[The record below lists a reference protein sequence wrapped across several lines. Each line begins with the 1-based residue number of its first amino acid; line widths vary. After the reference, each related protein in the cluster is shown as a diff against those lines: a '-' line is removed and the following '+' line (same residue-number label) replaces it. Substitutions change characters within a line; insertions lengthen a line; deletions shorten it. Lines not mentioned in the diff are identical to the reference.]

1 MPATDLRRYNT
12 YIAHY
17 KELECMRIALE
28 PLLYKYG
35 VDIIFAGYV
44 STSTPTLVNLLK
56 YAILGILPYSCI
68 FPGL

>member
-1 MPATDLRRYNT
+1 MPAIDLRRYNT

-44 STSTPTLVNLLK
+44 TRSTPTFV
-56 YAILGILPYSCI
+56 YSAEICI
-68 FPGL
+68 SG